1 MMNKMHHIKQ
11 LLRSSL
17 LLAGVV
23 VVMTIGLG
31 GCSFQLD
38 QSPTV
43 QRARDFAQRINP
55 FDDDT
60 ANKPKIQDD
69 RTVGD
74 LVNIQPINAAG
85 VDAWLVHDDTVPVV
99 SVRFSF
105 DGGAVTDPDGLTGR
119 ANLMAQMLTEGAS
132 TRTAEQFKKELADNA
147 IRLSYSTGYDR
158 FYGQLTTTTGR
169 LDTAIELTRDSLLSP
184 RLDED
189 ALLRT
194 KAAIL
199 SQLSARRAD
208 PNYQAA
214 RALRRFGYA
223 GHPYARPRLGT
234 PDSLAKI
241 TASDLVQFGHNHLT
255 KDKIKVAIVG
265 DVSYFQARRIL
276 SRLFGQLPDNG
287 VELDI
292 ASTAL
297 TNTDQL
303 ISVKRNGAQSVMVQA
318 FNGLQRKNPDWY
330 AATVLNHILG
340 GGDFSSRL
348 MQDLRSDKGWT
359 YGISSSLRPAK
370 YAPHWIIR
378 SSLQPQNIK
387 ATTERIKFHMT
398 RLQNQGP
405 TKSEVEAAI
414 EYLTGSFVLEF
425 SSTESIADIL
435 LTIQIYDLGLDY
447 LDQRDDLYRQ
457 LTQQK
462 IQQVAKDYLRPDDM
476 ITVVTGPDT
485 PGITPD
491 ISAKTE

>member
-1 MMNKMHHIKQ
+1 MINKLPFINRV
-11 LLRSSL
+11 LRSSFMSIGVMAVI
-17 LLAGVV
+17 AG
-23 VVMTIGLG
+23 GLG

-55 FDDDT
+55 FSDDSADT
-60 ANKPKIQDD
+60 TEIKADQ
-69 RTVGD
+69 TVGD
-74 LVNIQPINAAG
+74 LINIQSVNAAG
-85 VDAWLVHDDTVPVV
+85 VNAWLVRDDTVPVV
-99 SVRFSF
+99 SVRFAF
-105 DGGAVTDPDGLTGR
+105 DGGAVTDPDGLVGR
-119 ANLMAQMLTEGAS
+119 ANLMAQMLTEGGANRS
-132 TRTAEQFKKELADNA
+132 AEQFKKELAEHA
-147 IRLSYSTGYDR
+147 INLSYSTGYDR

-169 LDTAIELTRDSLLSP
+169 LDQAIELTRDSLLSP
-184 RLDED
+184 RFDEA

-199 SQLSARRAD
+199 SQLNTRRAD
-208 PNYQAA
+208 PNYQAS
-214 RALRRFGYA
+214 RALRRFGYD

-241 TASDLVQFGHNHLT
+241 TASDLVQFRHNHLT

-265 DVSYFQARRIL
+265 DVSFFQARRIVA
-276 SRLFGQLPDNG
+276 RLFGQLPDSG
-287 VELDI
+287 VQLDI

-297 TNTDQL
+297 TNTDQI

-318 FNGLQRKNPDWY
+318 FNGLRRQNPDWY

-378 SSLQPQNIK
+378 SSLQPHNIK
-387 ATTERIKFHMT
+387 PTTERIKFHMT
-398 RLQNQGP
+398 RLQDQGP
-405 TKSEVEAAI
+405 TEAEVEAAI
-414 EYLTGSFVLEF
+414 EYLTGSFMLEF
-425 SSTESIADIL
+425 SSTGSIADIL
-435 LTIQIYDLGLDY
+435 LTVQIYDLGRDY

-457 LTQQK
+457 LTRQK

-476 ITVVTGPDT
+476 LTIVTGPET
-485 PGITPD
+485 PGIIPD
-491 ISAKTE
+491 VSADTE